1 MNIYNFK
8 YRGHYPNY
16 HYIRLFFKKWKYG
29 EEVPLPEGYV
39 MPQVEY
45 WEKQG
50 EKSKEIE
57 VSLRDTPFLI
67 QRCKNSA
74 SSYLAK
80 LIEAQNGNQEAEKE
94 IGLLVK
100 EYWEKKALHYQ
111 QAIIIEDEYTI
122 PSCTT
127 KNYDSLIVGD
137 KGQRLIELTQ
147 KGYPVP
153 DFCIVSS
160 KHLQLNADEQLHNL
174 KISIKNLEQ
183 MTGQIFGCS
192 ENPLVFAMR
201 YALPNYLPG
210 LMPTY
215 LNVGITKISYKGLK
229 KLYGK
234 RVAGRAYINNLK
246 TIYQCLYP
254 HVEELEN
261 KLLSANMA
269 EIKQSI
275 DFLIEGIKKLDEQL
289 LIDPL
294 YQVLFFMKEAKKFYI
309 KNQDLLN
316 TFLRDRMAHPSVIL
330 HKMVWTILDNDS
342 YPGVLYS
349 RHSRTGMGIQIESLR
364 NIFGEDI
371 MTGIMNSD
379 DLEFF
384 DKKEIKEKFP
394 AVYHFVPL
402 LSQLENYYKSP
413 VTIEFAA
420 ESNRHAHLFAVL
432 QLNASELTG
441 RATLISSVDLYN
453 KGIITKKEV
462 QDLVHPYHLRQ
473 IFSDSIDDQCLQK
486 LTFFSKGFS
495 ILPRSAVSAKAY
507 FSATK
512 ALEAKKRGEHVCF
525 CKKSFVPTDTIVLSE
540 LDAIISLNPAAIH
553 VVTACKSYGV
563 PAFLNLEQYGVS
575 MNNDTLYNADGVK
588 INEGDW
594 VTISSK
600 QKIIYLGQ
608 ATYTPARFQRYID
621 GEKLEMS
628 SKEEKVFVSLDKIYK
643 SYQKIVQS
651 FDYNEIVYLNDLHK
665 FIRNNF
671 NAKPEKTQDF
681 INVWFKSNIEYYISQ
696 ILKSKLG
703 THQEQHRLYEMLNLE
718 HQVAFFKGVIKK
730 CLKENLY
737 GFNAGSFMLGRFI
750 CIPHLIAFW
759 KEFTSKEIAF
769 MLNESVLFEKYI
781 KVLYDVGER
790 KINRAR
796 DRILNE
802 GLGEIELNK
811 INAKVF
817 MPLKLA
823 SQNWKEI
830 ENHIQYNYDKETIN
844 FAKMLQKPYGYFY
857 SYNVEWSLN
866 QLKAICQ
873 KENLSLPEEDAI

>member
-309 KNQDLLN
+309 KN
-316 TFLRDRMAHPSVIL
+316 H
-330 HKMVWTILDNDS
+330 
-342 YPGVLYS
+342 Y
-349 RHSRTGMGIQIESLR
+349 
-364 NIFGEDI
+364 
-371 MTGIMNSD
+371 
-379 DLEFF
+379 
-384 DKKEIKEKFP
+384 
-394 AVYHFVPL
+394 
-402 LSQLENYYKSP
+402 
-413 VTIEFAA
+413 
-420 ESNRHAHLFAVL
+420 
-432 QLNASELTG
+432 
-441 RATLISSVDLYN
+441 
-453 KGIITKKEV
+453 
-462 QDLVHPYHLRQ
+462 
-473 IFSDSIDDQCLQK
+473 
-486 LTFFSKGFS
+486 
-495 ILPRSAVSAKAY
+495 
-507 FSATK
+507 
-512 ALEAKKRGEHVCF
+512 
-525 CKKSFVPTDTIVLSE
+525 
-540 LDAIISLNPAAIH
+540 
-553 VVTACKSYGV
+553 
-563 PAFLNLEQYGVS
+563 
-575 MNNDTLYNADGVK
+575 
-588 INEGDW
+588 
-594 VTISSK
+594 
-600 QKIIYLGQ
+600 
-608 ATYTPARFQRYID
+608 
-621 GEKLEMS
+621 
-628 SKEEKVFVSLDKIYK
+628 
-643 SYQKIVQS
+643 
-651 FDYNEIVYLNDLHK
+651 
-665 FIRNNF
+665 
-671 NAKPEKTQDF
+671 
-681 INVWFKSNIEYYISQ
+681 
-696 ILKSKLG
+696 
-703 THQEQHRLYEMLNLE
+703 
-718 HQVAFFKGVIKK
+718 
-730 CLKENLY
+730 
-737 GFNAGSFMLGRFI
+737 
-750 CIPHLIAFW
+750 
-759 KEFTSKEIAF
+759 
-769 MLNESVLFEKYI
+769 
-781 KVLYDVGER
+781 
-790 KINRAR
+790 
-796 DRILNE
+796 
-802 GLGEIELNK
+802 
-811 INAKVF
+811 
-817 MPLKLA
+817 
-823 SQNWKEI
+823 
-830 ENHIQYNYDKETIN
+830 
-844 FAKMLQKPYGYFY
+844 
-857 SYNVEWSLN
+857 
-866 QLKAICQ
+866 
-873 KENLSLPEEDAI
+873 